1 LKREL
6 GFVDPQMAVALGAT
20 AALALAGHRVTI
32 AKARGPTEFDGRSG
46 FVTVHPSYLLRIPDK
61 EARKIA
67 YEAFV
72 ADLRAIA
79 GSA

>member
-20 AALALAGHRVTI
+20 AALALACHRVTI
-32 AKARGPTEFDGRSG
+32 AKARGPADFDGCPG
-46 FVTVHPSYLLRIPDK
+46 FVAVHASNLFASDK

-67 YEAFV
+67 YEAFI

-79 GSA
+79 GST